1 MRSNE
6 QVEHYRKEMLD
17 MAGKLKNPKYVTMA
31 YGFVR
36 RLYREERAGKE
47 VYQDECQRADGTL

>member
-1 MRSNE
+1 MCSSE
-6 QVEHYRKEMLD
+6 QGEYYRKEMLD
-17 MAGKLKNPKYVTMA
+17 MVGKLKTPRYVTMA

-47 VYQDECQRADGTL
+47 VYQNGCQRTGGTL

>member
-1 MRSNE
+1 MGSSE

-17 MAGKLKNPKYVTMA
+17 MAEKLKTPRYVTMA

-36 RLYREERAGKE
+36 RLYIEENQEKE
-47 VYQDECQRADGTL
+47 NTNAERV

>member
-36 RLYREERAGKE
+36 RLYREENQEKE
-47 VYQDECQRADGTL
+47 NINAERV

>member
-1 MRSNE
+1 MCSDE
-6 QVEHYRKEMLD
+6 QMEHYRKEMLD
-17 MAGKLKNPKYVTMA
+17 MAGKLKNPRYVTMA

-47 VYQDECQRADGTL
+47 VYQNGCQRAGGTL